1 MSKTFIDICF
11 DSLRALA
18 KIALRSRRC
27 RLKKAAG
34 ASDTLIILANGPSLN
49 DTIAS
54 HLPLLRQSDTLAV
67 NMAANAPVFRE
78 LQPNYYL
85 LADPYFFSGKDDE
98 NLRGLWTNIAG
109 ASWPMT
115 LFVPAKDAAKAKEIL
130 KNNGAANITLQ
141 SFNAV
146 GIEGFRSLTHAAFRR
161 RMAMPRPR
169 NVLIPSIM
177 AGIWLGYKK
186 IVLTGADHSW
196 LETLSVSDDNEV
208 ISVQKHFY
216 ADNSRE
222 LTRVRHEYRNYTI
235 DQILESMAIA
245 FRSYHQIAA
254 YARRAGVSIL
264 NATPGS
270 YIDAF
275 PRTNL

>member
-85 LADPYFFSGKDDE
+85 LADRK
-98 NLRGLWTNIAG
+98 
-109 ASWPMT
+109 
-115 LFVPAKDAAKAKEIL
+115 
-130 KNNGAANITLQ
+130 
-141 SFNAV
+141 
-146 GIEGFRSLTHAAFRR
+146 
-161 RMAMPRPR
+161 
-169 NVLIPSIM
+169 
-177 AGIWLGYKK
+177 
-186 IVLTGADHSW
+186 
-196 LETLSVSDDNEV
+196 SVV
-208 ISVQKHFY
+208 
-216 ADNSRE
+216 
-222 LTRVRHEYRNYTI
+222 
-235 DQILESMAIA
+235 
-245 FRSYHQIAA
+245 
-254 YARRAGVSIL
+254 
-264 NATPGS
+264 
-270 YIDAF
+270 
-275 PRTNL
+275 